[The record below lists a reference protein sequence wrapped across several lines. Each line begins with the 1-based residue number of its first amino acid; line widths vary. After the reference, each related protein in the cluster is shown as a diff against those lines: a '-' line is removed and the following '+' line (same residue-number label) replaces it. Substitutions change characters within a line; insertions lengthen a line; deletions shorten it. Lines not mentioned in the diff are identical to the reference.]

1 MRFVV
6 LIGCV
11 SLLADMTYEGARGIA
26 GPYLAVLGASAAVV
40 GFVVGFGELAGYLVR
55 LVSGPLSDRTGRYWA
70 VLWTGYAVNVLA
82 VPALALTGRWETAA
96 ALMVLERLGKGIRVP
111 ARDALLAR
119 ASESVGHGWGFGV
132 HEALDQVGALLG
144 PLVVAGVLRLD
155 GYRAS
160 FGVLLGPALLTLVV
174 LGVAQALYP
183 RPQDLRTPPPAGS
196 PGHGPLSASFWQYLV
211 AVALL
216 AAGYA
221 DFPLLAYH
229 FKKVGLVPD
238 AWIPVLYALAMGVD
252 AGAALVFGRLFDRIG
267 VGALTIA
274 ALTASFFAP
283 LALLGGRPTAVAGV
297 VLWGVGMGAQE
308 SIMRA
313 AVARMVAP
321 DRRGTAYG
329 ILNTGY
335 GLAWFLGSA
344 LMGWLYD
351 VSVPGLVGFSVL
363 CQWAALPVLV
373 AVGRSLRQP

>member
-11 SLLADMTYEGARGIA
+11 SLLADMTYEGARGIT
-26 GPYLAVLGASAAVV
+26 GPYLAILGAGAAVV
-40 GFVVGFGELAGYLVR
+40 GFVAGFGELVGYLVR

-70 VLWTGYAVNVLA
+70 VMWTGYALNVLA

-96 ALMVLERLGKGIRVP
+96 ALMVLERLGRGIRVP

-119 ASESVGHGWGFGV
+119 ASESVGHGWAFGV

-144 PLVVAGVLRLD
+144 PLVTAGVLQLS
-155 GYRAS
+155 GYRAG
-160 FGVLLGPALLTLVV
+160 FGILLVPALLTLAV
-174 LGVAQALYP
+174 LRLAQSRYP
-183 RPQDLRTPPPAGS
+183 RPQDLGALRPAASGDGS
-196 PGHGPLSASFWQYLV
+196 LPASFWTYLL
-211 AVALL
+211 AVAFL

-238 AWIPVLYALAMGVD
+238 AGIPVLYALAMGVD

-274 ALTASFFAP
+274 ALMASLFAP
-283 LALLGGRPTAVAGV
+283 LAFLGGRPAAAAGV

-313 AVARMVAP
+313 VVARMVAP
-321 DRRGTAYG
+321 GRRGTAYG

-351 VSVPGLVGFSVL
+351 VSIPGLIGFSVL

-373 AVGRSLRQP
+373 VVGRSLRRP

>member
-26 GPYLAVLGASAAVV
+26 GPYLAVLGAGAAAV
-40 GFVVGFGELAGYLVR
+40 GFVAGFGELAGYVVR
-55 LVSGPLSDRTGRYWA
+55 LVSGPLSDRTGRYWT

-96 ALMVLERLGKGIRVP
+96 ALMVLERLGRGIRVP

-119 ASESVGHGWGFGV
+119 AAESVGHGWGFGV

-155 GYRAS
+155 GYRAG

-174 LGVAQALYP
+174 LGMAQALYP
-183 RPQDLRTPPPAGS
+183 RPQDLGTPRPAGS
-196 PGHGPLSASFWQYLV
+196 PGRGPLSASFWQYLV

-216 AAGYA
+216 AAGYV

-229 FKKVGLVPD
+229 FKKVGLVSD
-238 AWIPVLYALAMGVD
+238 AWIPVLYALAMGAD

-267 VGALTIA
+267 VRALTIA

-308 SIMRA
+308 SILRA
-313 AVARMVAP
+313 TVARMVAP

-329 ILNTGY
+329 ILNTAY

-351 VSVPGLVGFSVL
+351 VSVPGSVGFSVL

-373 AVGRSLRQP
+373 AVGRSLRRP